1 MQAMTPHEINLA
13 IGKSLGFEQCPTAMC
28 QGFPPELCYR
38 KDTYIGELPDF
49 YESLDRMHEVERSM
63 PQAYYTCWLDN
74 LCLITCGE
82 NGQMDGSYDEVSKM
96 LLATSQQRAE
106 AYLRTLN
113 LWTNTNAPSR
123 QDATVNNPPPSM

>member
-1 MQAMTPHEINLA
+1 MQVMTPHEINLA
-13 IGKSLGFEQCPTAMC
+13 IGKSLGFAQCPTAIC

-49 YESLDRMHEVERSM
+49 YNSLDRMHEVERSFDEE
-63 PQAYYTCWLDN
+63 QWLDYIRYLQEDVLRCFGN
-74 LCLITCGE
+74 LI
-82 NGQMDGSYDEVSKM
+82 SSKI
-96 LLATSQQRAE
+96 AICHSTSQQRAE

-113 LWTNTNAPSR
+113 LWTNTKDLSL